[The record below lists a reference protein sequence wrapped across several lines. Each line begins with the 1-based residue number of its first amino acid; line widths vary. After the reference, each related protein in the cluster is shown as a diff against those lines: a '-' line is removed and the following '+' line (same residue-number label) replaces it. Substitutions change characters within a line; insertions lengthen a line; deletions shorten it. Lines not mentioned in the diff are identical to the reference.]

1 MGLGRDDV
9 KAISILPKAKNPGVG
24 EYELALKNTTSS
36 KYTMRGRDGFPEIF
50 QANIGPGPG
59 NCNFFK

>member
-36 KYTMRGRDGFPEIF
+36 KYTMRGRDGFP
-50 QANIGPGPG
+50 
-59 NCNFFK
+59 